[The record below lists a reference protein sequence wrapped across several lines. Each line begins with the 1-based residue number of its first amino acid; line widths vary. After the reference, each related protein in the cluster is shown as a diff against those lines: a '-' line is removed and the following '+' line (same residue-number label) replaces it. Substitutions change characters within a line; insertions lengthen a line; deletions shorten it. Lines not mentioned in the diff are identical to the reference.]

1 MTQKEANFA
10 ESTQLTRNDQ
20 EKIGTLNLLIST
32 STQPSNSLFNYYQER
47 AEILFYL
54 NKYEDALS
62 DINAMEK
69 INEIPSS
76 IKLIKWELL
85 IQIQCAKVS
94 QEIKQSLVIQ
104 DDLSHIELLA
114 RIHPN
119 NMKKLFNGGSFCR
132 LEGHRKRPE
141 TAIKRHKTAL
151 IFTLFR
157 RNSSARFTGRFFAR
171 KWPSL
176 LTVYSSFSEL
186 TENGAVFQR
195 FIPFLWPF
203 THRSLGPGY
212 TTNN

>member
-1 MTQKEANFA
+1 MAQKEANFP
-10 ESTQLTRNDQ
+10 ESTQLARNDQ
-20 EKIGTLNLLIST
+20 ERVGTLNLLISI
-32 STQPSNSLFNYYQER
+32 STQPSNNLFKYYQER
-47 AEILFYL
+47 AEILFYP
-54 NKYEDALS
+54 DALI
-62 DINAMEK
+62 DIYAMEK

>member
-76 IKLIKWELL
+76 IKLIKWKSL

-94 QEIKQSLVIQ
+94 QEIKQSLAIQVIFPGE
-104 DDLSHIELLA
+104 SIRY
-114 RIHPN
+114 RIPSDSMGSYHPT
-119 NMKKLFNGGSFCR
+119 KSR
-132 LEGHRKRPE
+132 
-141 TAIKRHKTAL
+141 
-151 IFTLFR
+151 
-157 RNSSARFTGRFFAR
+157 
-171 KWPSL
+171 W
-176 LTVYSSFSEL
+176 
-186 TENGAVFQR
+186 
-195 FIPFLWPF
+195 IP
-203 THRSLGPGY
+203 G
-212 TTNN
+212 

>member
-76 IKLIKWELL
+76 IKLIKWKSL

-94 QEIKQSLVIQ
+94 QEIKQSLAIQ
-104 DDLSHIELLA
+104 
-114 RIHPN
+114 
-119 NMKKLFNGGSFCR
+119 GGSFCR